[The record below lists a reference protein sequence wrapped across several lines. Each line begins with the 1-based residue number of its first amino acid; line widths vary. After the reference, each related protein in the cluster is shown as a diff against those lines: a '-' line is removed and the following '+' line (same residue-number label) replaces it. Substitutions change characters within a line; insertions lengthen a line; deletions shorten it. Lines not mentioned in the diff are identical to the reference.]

1 MGKTKAVLKALATNR
16 ATYRFLAAVLLAA
29 GVTAGSQWVGW
40 VETLVCTLVS
50 ECHSRHHGNNQRKT
64 DLRSVHS

>member
-1 MGKTKAVLKALATNR
+1 MAKTKAVLKALATNR

-40 VETLVCTLVS
+40 VGWVETLVCSLVS
-50 ECHSRHHGNNQRKT
+50 ECH
-64 DLRSVHS
+64 

>member
-1 MGKTKAVLKALATNR
+1 MAKTKAVLKALATNR

-40 VETLVCTLVS
+40 LETLVCSLVS
-50 ECHSRHHGNNQRKT
+50 QCS
-64 DLRSVHS
+64 

>member
-16 ATYRFLAAVLLAA
+16 ATYRFLAAVDLLLALLLE
-29 GVTAGSQWVGW
+29 VSGSGW

-50 ECHSRHHGNNQRKT
+50 ECH
-64 DLRSVHS
+64 

>member
-16 ATYRFLAAVLLAA
+16 ATYRFLAAGVTA

-50 ECHSRHHGNNQRKT
+50 ECH
-64 DLRSVHS
+64 

>member
-16 ATYRFLAAVLLAA
+16 ATYRFLAAVLLVA

-40 VETLVCTLVS
+40 VETLVCTLCLSVINAVMVTIN
-50 ECHSRHHGNNQRKT
+50 ERKT
-64 DLRSVHS
+64 